1 MLKKN
6 LFLFIFLVLLFVNIP
21 LAYGAGIIPE
31 ATGSAAPSGCSD
43 RAAEYGAN
51 AKTYCGNYA
60 VNDFIT
66 LAINVARWILG
77 IVGSLSLAM
86 FIYGGFMFLIS
97 AGSADSV
104 GKAKQ
109 IITAAVIGLIIVFS
123 SYLIIKFTLDSMG
136 VNWSVV
142 NGVKWTNT
150 QVQIISK

>member
-1 MLKKN
+1 
-6 LFLFIFLVLLFVNIP
+6 
-21 LAYGAGIIPE
+21 
-31 ATGSAAPSGCSD
+31 
-43 RAAEYGAN
+43 
-51 AKTYCGNYA
+51 
-60 VNDFIT
+60 
-66 LAINVARWILG
+66 
-77 IVGSLSLAM
+77 M